1 MDGSVDKQFMRVQRI
16 GRIAA
21 VLLTGSVGL
30 WAQATYTGKFQGHT
44 VTFWNNGSCGGLVR
58 SDATYTSNSATMPL
72 KASCNG
78 SSITGQVD
86 VQFPDTIP
94 GAILEVSAHSD
105 FKPATPVATSVKLSG
120 HWTVP
125 DDKYYG
131 SGNIY
136 GIPVGCADSA
146 IPTKNLPI
154 GSTDFP
160 LAHPCTSNQLLIDNN
175 SVDGPS
181 YLVTIYTYVNVYV
194 QGANDRGFS
203 SSEADIASTYLF
215 TTPQVLPVGPKVVPP
230 DPMAPRQTTDSR
242 FVGGSP
248 SQCVTT
254 SGDPLTIPVK
264 INRVVGALAGDG
276 TLSDAPFLV
285 SAHAI
290 SNVATLRLPVFH
302 RILTGST
309 GETQDYIR
317 LNGNKIGPLGGQA
330 ALTGPHEAWTL
341 NSFDVPIS
349 FLRFGQRNPGQA
361 PTPGNN
367 VIEIQV
373 DTQSP
378 PGQENWCT
386 ASDWAEL
393 SFNAVAP
400 VIMIH
405 GNGQGDDGHGG
416 QFWAGAILGDKT
428 RLQMP
433 FSFVSAFDDAGLS
446 YDNSISMQTATIATN
461 GDLLAALI
469 PAKAAEFGAKHVHI
483 VAHSKGG
490 LDSRDFLA
498 RTIPTN
504 FGVLSLTTLSTP
516 HHGSAG
522 PDYQLDSVDASAMY
536 TDDAT
541 RTLIGQQSPPNPG
554 TANIRVSFV
563 EGFNRTN
570 IPLLPT
576 HLTVDGEE
584 RPVVYESISADG
596 NLDDSTS
603 LFGNPTIQYNET
615 TGIPGQGNLS
625 NTAWAFAVE
634 QVYRLIG
641 NVVSTRTQTINVTT
655 IIDDSG
661 VTITVPVKVVRETL
675 SPTLILNDFA
685 VNVDEARIAPFVELA
700 SVKANHSTIASPDV
714 ARIVI
719 GAILKAQPVQ

>member
-1 MDGSVDKQFMRVQRI
+1 M
-16 GRIAA
+16 
-21 VLLTGSVGL
+21 LLMSCAGL

-44 VTFWNNGSCGGLVR
+44 VTFWNNGSCGGLTR
-58 SDATYTSNSATMPL
+58 SDATYTTSSATLPL

-94 GAILEVSAHSD
+94 GAILESSAHSD

-125 DDKYYG
+125 DGNYYG
-131 SGNIY
+131 SADAW
-136 GIPVGCADSA
+136 GIPVGCPDSS
-146 IPTKNLPI
+146 IPKKNLPI
-154 GSTDFP
+154 GAADFP
-160 LAHPCTSNQLLIDNN
+160 LTHPCTFTQLIIDNG
-175 SVDGPS
+175 SLVGTS
-181 YLVTIYTYVNVYV
+181 YTATVYTYVSVYL
-194 QGANDRGFS
+194 QGADNRGWS
-203 SSEADIASTYLF
+203 TSEADIASTYLF
-215 TTPQVLPVGPKVVPP
+215 TTAQAGPVAPRDVPP
-230 DPMAPRQTTDSR
+230 DPLAPRQTTDSR
-242 FVGGSP
+242 FVGRSP
-248 SQCVTT
+248 SKCVTS
-254 SGDPLTIPVK
+254 SGGPLTIPVN
-264 INRVVGALAGDG
+264 INRVVGAPAGDG
-276 TLSDAPFLV
+276 TLSNAQLLTDAHV
-285 SAHAI
+285 I
-290 SNVATLRLPVFH
+290 SQAATLRLPVFH
-302 RILTGST
+302 RILAGST
-309 GETQDYIR
+309 GETHDHIR
-317 LNGNKIGPLGGQA
+317 FNGNEIGLLGGQA
-330 ALTGPHEAWTL
+330 TLRGPNETWTL

-349 FLRFGQRNPGQA
+349 LLRFGQRNPGQA

-378 PGQENWCT
+378 SGQENWCT

-405 GNGQGDDGHGG
+405 GNGQGDDGQGG

-433 FSFVSAFDDAGLS
+433 FSFISALDAAGLV
-446 YDNSISMQTATIATN
+446 YDNSISMKTATIATN

-469 PAKAAEFGAKHVHI
+469 PRKAAEFGAKHVHL

-498 RTIPTN
+498 RTIPPN

-522 PDYQLDSVDASAMY
+522 PDYQLDAVGASAMDS
-536 TDDAT
+536 DDAT
-541 RTLIGQQSPPNPG
+541 RTLIGQRSPPNPG
-554 TANIRVSFV
+554 TSNLRVSFV
-563 EGFNRTN
+563 EDFNQTN

-584 RPVVYESISADG
+584 RPVVYQSISADA
-596 NLDDSTS
+596 NLDDSKS
-603 LFGNPTIQYNET
+603 FFGNPTIEYSET
-615 TGIPGQGNLS
+615 AGIPGQGSLLD
-625 NTAWAFAVE
+625 TIWALVVE

-641 NVVSTRTQTINVTT
+641 NVVSTHAQTIDVTT
-655 IIDDSG
+655 MIGDSA
-661 VTITVPVKVVRETL
+661 VTVPVKVVRQTL
-675 SPTLILNDFA
+675 SPAFILNDFA
-685 VNVDEARIAPFVELA
+685 VNVDEARIEPFVEIT